1 MPLLS
6 LTQITF
12 VDIVIVEGRISFF
25 SWNDDQAVAREA
37 HAVWCTVRWPRF
49 ARARI
54 ATVGHVPEMFCACF
68 LSIPAAFELHVAICR
83 GLEPAS
89 VTRGVVVHDYELV

>member
-25 SWNDDQAVAREA
+25 SRNDDQAVARET

-49 ARARI
+49 SRARI
-54 ATVGHVPEMFCACF
+54 ATVGHVPEIFCACF
-68 LSIPAAFELHVAICR
+68 LSIPAAFELHVAVCR
-83 GLEPAS
+83 GLEPAF
-89 VTRGVVVHDYELV
+89 VARGIIMHHDEIV